1 MDLDVLRALND
12 FAAAHDAFEDSVTF
26 YSNVSVFLFAGLLAV
41 LFLVGRR
48 QGARAAVAAGASA
61 ALALGAAQV
70 ISGLVDSHRPYADH
84 AIHVF
89 VARSTDPSFPS
100 DHSTAAF
107 AIAVAVALRF
117 RRLGWVAL
125 AFAAAIA
132 VGRVIVGAH
141 YPRDVIGG
149 AALGS
154 LAALLLWAPPLRRLT
169 DGAAD
174 LAAGVWDGVLGAGR
188 RALRLG

>member
-1 MDLDVLRALND
+1 VDLDLFKALND
-12 FAAAHDAFEDSVTF
+12 FAAAHDAFEDPVTLYNNASVI
-26 YSNVSVFLFAGLLAV
+26 LFAGLLAV
-41 LFLVGRR
+41 LFLLGRR

-70 ISGLVDSHRPYADH
+70 ISGFVERPRPYVDH
-84 AIHVF
+84 ALHVF

-100 DHSTAAF
+100 DHTTAAF

-125 AFAAAIA
+125 AFAAALA
-132 VGRVIVGAH
+132 AGRVFDGAH
-141 YPRDVIGG
+141 YPSDVVAG

-174 LAAGVWDGVLGAGR
+174 LAASVWSGALCAGR

>member
-1 MDLDVLRALND
+1 MDLDILRALND
-12 FAAAHDAFEDSVTF
+12 FAAAHDAFEDPVTF
-26 YSNVSVFLFAGLLAV
+26 YNKVSVYLFAGLLAA
-41 LFLVGRR
+41 LFLLGRR

-70 ISGLVDSHRPYADH
+70 ISGLVDRHRPYVDH

-125 AFAAAIA
+125 AFAAALA
-132 VGRVIVGAH
+132 VVRVFVGAH
-141 YPRDVIGG
+141 YPSDVVAG

-154 LAALLLWAPPLRRLT
+154 LAALLLWLPPLRRLT
-169 DGAAD
+169 DRVAD
-174 LAAGVWDGVLGAGR
+174 LAAGIRDAVLGAGR